1 MSTKSLKLIH
11 SLVKQ
16 IKNIRAYLG
25 RKKLIRTSNHRFK
38 NLHCAI
44 RPPENSREYLQIRN
58 GHAIWRSLIRLRRPS
73 GLPSLN
79 GHRSEV
85 ITSAQLTRHWGREKG
100 LCVSPNVG
108 GKQKCSKPSSVKE
121 EFCLYLTVHT
131 FLKEYTVT
139 VSRGNSSSK
148 RNV

>member
-1 MSTKSLKLIH
+1 MRKS
-11 SLVKQ
+11 VKDVHK
-16 IKNIRAYLG
+16 IPKANSFPSETNKKYIRAYLG
-25 RKKLIRTSNHRFK
+25 RKELIRTSNHRFK

-85 ITSAQLTRHWGREKG
+85 ITSAQLTRH
-100 LCVSPNVG
+100 
-108 GKQKCSKPSSVKE
+108 
-121 EFCLYLTVHT
+121 
-131 FLKEYTVT
+131 
-139 VSRGNSSSK
+139 
-148 RNV
+148 